1 MRAALG
7 FALTAVLAASACRT
21 PSTPQTRADDALPA
35 RSAATP
41 GDFLA
46 PNAEDVDGAPAYV
59 HYTPEDMPLR
69 VNVQLP
75 KLPARYASR
84 EQTDAAVIGAIKSWE
99 TAIQPVLPWFALEIV
114 RDDKDAQIQ
123 VEWKTRITGDAAGWG
138 GIGWEIVG
146 GRLRARGSFIYATK
160 PCLEPSCQLALDELK
175 LVVTHEFGH
184 TLGLRHCLS
193 CDSAMSYSFETQRRV
208 LITETDLR
216 TVRALYG
223 VPNGMREDGTPM
235 IPLRPRSAQ

>member
-1 MRAALG
+1 MRIAPRLALAAAL
-7 FALTAVLAASACRT
+7 AAAACGT
-21 PSTPQTRADDALPA
+21 PSAPVKPPDDALPQ
-35 RSAATP
+35 RSTGAH

-84 EQTDAAVIGAIKSWE
+84 EQTDAAVIEAIKSWE

-138 GIGWEIVG
+138 GIGWEITG
-146 GRLRARGSFIYATK
+146 GRLRARGSFVYATK
-160 PCLEPSCQLALDELK
+160 PCLEVGCQLALDELK
-175 LVVTHEFGH
+175 LLVTHEFGH

-193 CDSAMSYSFETQRRV
+193 CDSAMNYSFETQRRIF
-208 LITETDLR
+208 ITETDVR
-216 TVRALYG
+216 TVRALYEI
-223 VPNGMREDGTPM
+223 PNGTREDGTRM

>member
-7 FALTAVLAASACRT
+7 FALTAALAASACRT
-21 PSTPQTRADDALPA
+21 AAPVKPTDDAPLA
-35 RSAATP
+35 RSSATP

-46 PNAEDVDGAPAYV
+46 PNVEDVDGAPAYV

-75 KLPARYASR
+75 KLAARYASR
-84 EQTDAAVIGAIKSWE
+84 EQTDAAVIDAIKSWE

-123 VEWKTRITGDAAGWG
+123 VAWKTRITGDASGWG

-146 GRLRARGSFIYATK
+146 GRLRARGSFEYATK
-160 PCLEPSCQLALDELK
+160 PCLDVDCQLGLDELK
-175 LVVTHEFGH
+175 LLVTHEFGH

-193 CDSAMSYSFETQRRV
+193 CDSAMSYSFETQRRIF
-208 LITETDLR
+208 ITETDLR
-216 TVRALYG
+216 TIRALYKL
-223 VPNGMREDGTPM
+223 PNGTRQDGTRM
-235 IPLRPRSAQ
+235 IPLRAAQ